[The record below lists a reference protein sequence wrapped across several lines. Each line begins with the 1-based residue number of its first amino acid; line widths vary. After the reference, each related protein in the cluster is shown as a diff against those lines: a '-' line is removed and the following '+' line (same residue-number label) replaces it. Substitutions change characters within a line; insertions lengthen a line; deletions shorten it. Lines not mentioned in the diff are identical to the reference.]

1 MIDLKHDELLSLAK
15 AREWIGDRTG
25 SLPSRMSI
33 YTWIHKG
40 IKGVKLEAAKIGGKI
55 YTSVEALERFA
66 NRDNESPAPAV
77 LPLSKRR
84 QREIAEANRRAKELF
99 G

>member
-40 IKGVKLEAAKIGGKI
+40 IKGVKLEAAKIGGRSIRAWKHWSGSPTAT
-55 YTSVEALERFA
+55 TS
-66 NRDNESPAPAV
+66 PTAPAV